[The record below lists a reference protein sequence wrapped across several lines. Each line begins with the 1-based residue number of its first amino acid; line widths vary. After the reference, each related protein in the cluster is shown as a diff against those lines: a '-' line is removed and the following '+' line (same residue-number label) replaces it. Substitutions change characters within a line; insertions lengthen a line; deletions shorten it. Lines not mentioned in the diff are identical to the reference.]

1 MFAKAL
7 DLIAKE
13 RASQI
18 ADHGYSVEHDD
29 EHDLGEIALAA
40 AEFAAPYSLG
50 LPHDSWAFS
59 RGEHSRIEQLAMAG
73 ALIVAEMERLMRLEQ
88 REAEE

>member
-1 MFAKAL
+1 MVNAL

-18 ADHGYSVEHDD
+18 ADHGYSIEHDD

-50 LPHDSWAFS
+50 LLPESWAYD
-59 RGEHSRIEQLAMAG
+59 RADHSRLEQLAMAG
-73 ALIVAEMERLMRLEQ
+73 ALIVAEMERLMRFEA
-88 REAEE
+88 REAAE